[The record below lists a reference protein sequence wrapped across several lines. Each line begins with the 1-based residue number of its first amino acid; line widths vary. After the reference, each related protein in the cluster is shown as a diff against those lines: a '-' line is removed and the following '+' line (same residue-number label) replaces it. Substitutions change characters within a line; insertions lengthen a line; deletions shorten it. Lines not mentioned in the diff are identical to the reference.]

1 MFVRVLMLL
10 GCVIFGF
17 SAGNCV
23 KESFPSLKTK
33 NVVTDSFLPATEI
46 IHFTGNSIPDEIR
59 QKVLTVAIYEEVPF
73 VFRSEVTNLFIGISI
88 DVWEAIARDY
98 GLSFKYM
105 LVTKEEGMKGISEGK
120 FDVLLGAIPNFVQ
133 DDSARFDYPLPFD
146 SAGLGVAVS
155 KESFFK
161 IILDYFISWDFLKVV
176 IGFTLF
182 VVVQTLTIWFFER
195 KINPHYNDGFWKG
208 IGNGLWWSAGI
219 AALNEAGDVNTRSLW
234 GRCLAVFWMLG
245 ALVMVNIFTAS
256 IVSELTIGKLSTN
269 IQSVEDLRKLNLL
282 CLNQVS
288 SKEFLGSHFIKYK
301 SVNSLEEGFDI
312 LQKTPGNALIY
323 SEPMLKYML
332 NKKSLP
338 GIQLIHAGIVSQHYS
353 IKVPRE
359 SKLLYPLN
367 QAILKLLNEQEIKYI
382 LSKYFG
388 NVTNIRL

>member
-1 MFVRVLMLL
+1 MFVRVLVLL
-10 GCVIFGF
+10 GSVIFGF

-23 KESFPSLKTK
+23 KDSLPPLKVK
-33 NVVTDSFLPATEI
+33 NIVTDSFLPATEVM
-46 IHFTGNSIPDEIR
+46 HFTKNVIPDEIR

-73 VFRSEVTNLFIGISI
+73 VFRSEVTNLFTGISI
-88 DVWEAIARDY
+88 DVWEAIARED

-120 FDVLLGAIPNFVQ
+120 FDVLLGAIPDFVQ
-133 DDSARFDYPLPFD
+133 DDSARFDYTLPFY

-161 IILDYFISWDFLKVV
+161 IILGYFVSWDFLKVV

-182 VVVQTLTIWFFER
+182 IVLQTLTLWFFEH
-195 KINPHYNDGFWKG
+195 KVNPHYKDSFWKG

-219 AALNEAGDVNTRSLW
+219 AVLNEAGDVSTKSLW
-234 GRCLAVFWMLG
+234 GRCIAVFWMLL

-269 IQSVEDLRKLNLL
+269 IQSVEDLRKLNVL
-282 CLNQVS
+282 CLNQIS
-288 SKEFLGSHFIKYK
+288 SKEFLRSHFIKYK
-301 SVNSLEEGFDI
+301 SVNSLEEGFDV

-323 SEPMLKYML
+323 SEPMLKYIL
-332 NKKSLP
+332 NTKSLP
-338 GIQLIHAGIVSQHYS
+338 GIQFIHAGIVSQYYS

-359 SKLLYPLN
+359 STLLYSLN
-367 QAILKLLNEQEIKYI
+367 QAILKLLNGQEIKYI

-388 NVTNIRL
+388 NVTDMRL